1 VLSGTTVK
9 VAFGLRTRGNVSVQ
23 RINPSI
29 DGSRLLLLDHHQSI
43 LLMRADPVVCAE
55 LYAHLRVGMRCHADL
70 STSPAPSALTYLVAA
85 WRPIK
90 LAHLSGVSVSNS
102 LTFEK
107 FPQSK
112 SLTENRIPMI

>member
-1 VLSGTTVK
+1 MLSGTTVK

-90 LAHLSGVSVSNS
+90 LAHL
-102 LTFEK
+102 
-107 FPQSK
+107 
-112 SLTENRIPMI
+112 